1 MMNKKQWIALSIL
14 FMIFAIIFAMFS
26 ISWGDNALQ
35 WRLATEMGEN
45 ATIALAGTIVSAVHD
60 AVYTILACLCF
71 IAMFACWIC
80 GWLEKEEAT

>member
-1 MMNKKQWIALSIL
+1 MNKKQWIALSIL
-14 FMIFAIIFAMFS
+14 FMIFATIFAMFA
-26 ISWGDNALQ
+26 ISWGNTAIQ

-45 ATIALAGTIVSAVHD
+45 TTIALEGTIVSAVHD

-80 GWLEKEEAT
+80 GWLEKEGER